1 MRGDL
6 PQTGFRSSVAGILWK
21 LKHFG
26 GFTLQMCYIA
36 NLVILHW
43 SKNKSAPSVLML
55 KQENCC
61 IWRHRLSSDVCIL
74 TAMPWSLS
82 ETAHGQ
88 AHKQDEDLHAVRLQI
103 WMFSSATAAHMTLLQ
118 KYHFLKKQAGDTPIL
133 FSLPSFLFVISQYA
147 SYVRI
152 KVKGNVF

>member
-21 LKHFG
+21 LNKDFG

-61 IWRHRLSSDVCIL
+61 IWRH
-74 TAMPWSLS
+74 
-82 ETAHGQ
+82 
-88 AHKQDEDLHAVRLQI
+88 
-103 WMFSSATAAHMTLLQ
+103 
-118 KYHFLKKQAGDTPIL
+118 LKKEDFLQMFAYSLQCRGLWARQPTDRHTSRTRTFMLFDCRSECFPLQQLLIWYCFKNITSLKNKQVIL
-133 FSLPSFLFVISQYA
+133 PFCFRCQVFCLSFLNTPVMWE
-147 SYVRI
+147 
-152 KVKGNVF
+152 